1 MAAAGQRRQRGRRL
15 PGRAG
20 LGKGPRSPPPRA
32 SAPGGYASAPFLP
45 ACPLCARAPPHGGP
59 FEPHLKRFG
68 GSVLSQNYPPA
79 APFRRRQRHLGP
91 SRPPCPTPP
100 PLFPLLPST
109 PPPPRGLTPL
119 AAAASNSAA
128 AHDESITLPSS
139 HPIPTVSNPAALF
152 FFLLCALLMRVQM
165 LPLLSQPPLLMLPP
179 LSTSLPLPL
188 STISRLRSF
197 CSPPDFLLLLINA
210 RVWVP
215 WARGSP
221 AAARDAPLHTKLL
234 SALVSTTKHNTVGE
248 TRTPRSV
255 FCTRGAGPPPVPST
269 PSFLDVLFLPQARR
283 PFPPCLNAQE

>member
-91 SRPPCPTPP
+91 SRPPCPTP

-197 CSPPDFLLLLINA
+197 CSPPTFFSFSSTHGSGCRGQGGAPPPRATRLFTQNYSRRSSPPPNTTQSERRGRRAACFA
-210 RVWVP
+210 R
-215 WARGSP
+215 
-221 AAARDAPLHTKLL
+221 
-234 SALVSTTKHNTVGE
+234 
-248 TRTPRSV
+248 
-255 FCTRGAGPPPVPST
+255 AGPAPHPFHRHLPSLMFCSYPKHGGLSPPV
-269 PSFLDVLFLPQARR
+269 
-283 PFPPCLNAQE
+283 